1 MSRVRTAAFRHA
13 SAVRRSRSDA
23 RSGAQS
29 DLADSA
35 ARIAN
40 AAYIANRH
48 MLRVPRCGRNRFR
61 MDIVDEPA
69 ARASRSAERKKRKKR
84 KKRDARRIPGAPRDR
99 SSRGSRNGLDRLSDR
114 VAGRAA
120 SAFVA

>member
-84 KKRDARRIPGAPRDR
+84 DARRIPGAPRDR

>member
-1 MSRVRTAAFRHA
+1 
-13 SAVRRSRSDA
+13 
-23 RSGAQS
+23 
-29 DLADSA
+29 
-35 ARIAN
+35 
-40 AAYIANRH
+40 

-69 ARASRSAERKKRKKR
+69 ARASRSAERKKR

>member
-1 MSRVRTAAFRHA
+1 M
-13 SAVRRSRSDA
+13 RRSRSDA
-23 RSGAQS
+23 RSGALS

-69 ARASRSAERKKRKKR
+69 ARASRSAERKKR
-84 KKRDARRIPGAPRDR
+84 DARRIPGAPRDR

-114 VAGRAA
+114 VAGRAP